1 MHRSSSSTAPAED
14 KENTPPRGRR
24 VRKRPVEAEEPS
36 PSPPTLDRR
45 AAGESALEDLG
56 RTGKPEDLLAISH
69 GIASRLPDDAAR
81 TLLTLGVAVPGPA
94 AVTAACAQLC
104 RPGLSSDVVPSL
116 GDPRAARTCT
126 PTSRRTSSASS
137 GFSRGCLQRATCAT
151 ARQYVESDPRQ
162 VLLRP

>member
-36 PSPPTLDRR
+36 PDPPTLDRSG
-45 AAGESALEDLG
+45 GESALEDLG
-56 RTGKPEDLLAISH
+56 RTGKPEDLLAISR